1 MAQSSEP
8 TGDRLRTRPHPDPA
22 YLAAARWRLLAGLAI
37 GYLTAATIAV
47 AVLGTRAWGVLF
59 ALFVVAITVLHVLE
73 PDQ

>member
-59 ALFVVAITVLHVLE
+59 ALFVVAITVLYVLE